1 VIRSNLSTRPFYN
14 ERAIRL
20 WLLFGT
26 ALVISATLFNVSRI
40 IRYSGT
46 NTELAAQASRD
57 EERAAELRAAAVS
70 LRGSVDPKQIEAA
83 STDARQAND
92 LIDRRTFSWTE
103 LFNRFETT
111 LPADARITSVRP
123 SLDDARQTL
132 LTVAVVARSV
142 EDVNQFMENLDAT
155 GAFARLT
162 PTQERINE
170 EGQVESV
177 LEAVYVPQS
186 AVSGTPGSSTP
197 SPARERSA
205 P

>member
-1 VIRSNLSTRPFYN
+1 MIRSNLSTRPFYN
-14 ERAIRL
+14 DRAVRL
-20 WLLFGT
+20 WLLIGFGIV
-26 ALVISATLFNVSRI
+26 AAATLFNVSRI

-57 EERAAELRAAAVS
+57 EARAAELRAAAVR

-92 LIDRRTFSWTE
+92 LIDRRIFSWTE

-111 LPADARITSVRP
+111 LPPDARITSVRP
-123 SLDDARQTL
+123 ALDLERQTL
-132 LTVAVVARSV
+132 LTVTVVARSV
-142 EDVNQFMENLDAT
+142 DDVNQFMENLDAT

-162 PTQERINE
+162 PTQERIND

-177 LEAVYVPQS
+177 LEAVYLPQQT
-186 AVSGTPGSSTP
+186 ATAAQEPATAQPAADRSTP
-197 SPARERSA
+197 
-205 P
+205 